1 MNEPN
6 RILFVSQQIYP
17 YLDQETPIRSLNR
30 KLPEWFQSSGYET
43 RTFMPKFG
51 DINERRNQLHEV
63 IRLSGLNIIISGSDH
78 PLLIKV
84 ASKSI
89 SSIPSGIVICSSIVL
104 VISLYILILSA

>member
-1 MNEPN
+1 MSFFFRTFVAGNITLINTYLMKEPN

-17 YLDQETPIRSLNR
+17 FLDQETPIRVLNR

-63 IRLSGLNIIISGSDH
+63 IRLSGINLIISETDPDLFH
-78 PLLIKV
+78 R
-84 ASKSI
+84 
-89 SSIPSGIVICSSIVL
+89 
-104 VISLYILILSA
+104 

>member
-51 DINERRNQLHEV
+51 DINERRNQLH
-63 IRLSGLNIIISGSDH
+63 D
-78 PLLIKV
+78 PF
-84 ASKSI
+84 
-89 SSIPSGIVICSSIVL
+89 
-104 VISLYILILSA
+104 